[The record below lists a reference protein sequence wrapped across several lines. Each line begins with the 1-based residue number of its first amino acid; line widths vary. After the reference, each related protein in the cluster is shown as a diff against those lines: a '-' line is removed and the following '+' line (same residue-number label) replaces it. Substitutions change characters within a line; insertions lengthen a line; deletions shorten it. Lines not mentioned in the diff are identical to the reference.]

1 MYNVT
6 QIDNQRVK
14 PQAPTST
21 RQFQKPLKS
30 TNYQKIQ

>member
-1 MYNVT
+1 M
-6 QIDNQRVK
+6 VK

-21 RQFQKPLKS
+21 RKFQKPLKS